1 MLTLGDFQ
9 GDSLNDQMLIVLL
22 FNFRLESHMEACD
35 KVGFISP
42 VDGLVG
48 FKPANI

>member
-1 MLTLGDFQ
+1 MLTFGDFQ

-35 KVGFISP
+35 KVGFTSP

-48 FKPANI
+48 LKAGNI